1 MSARRASQFK
11 CTLNRDLT
19 VAATSSRP
27 FGPLIRRYRE
37 FIGLF
42 KWYGTLVTI
51 TFGLNNSAP
60 FSINEL

>member
-1 MSARRASQFK
+1 MPARRACQFK

-27 FGPLIRRYRE
+27 FGPLIRYRE

-51 TFGLNNSAP
+51 TLDLNSNAP